1 MLYDRKLNE
10 IRINIAL
17 LLVFLIIFGCFSV
30 CGGVR
35 VNAAAINKGEEA
47 THYNMPE
54 LPAKAGSK
62 LTVKSKPNELSTEL
76 CRLSQQYDTPQDCSS
91 RLIVRLNDDSID
103 ITAYGADEVLTGG
116 DGLYIMQFKDNISA
130 ESALNSLRT
139 TPAVEYAEA
148 DDIAYTDSIQQISR
162 TTSEADGG
170 DYISW
175 GAEYM
180 GIDVYSEY
188 LSSNG
193 IDTAVT
199 VAVIDS
205 GIDTESTLISD
216 KLSGMG
222 NDYINNDNIS
232 DDELG
237 HGTHTAGIIAD
248 LTRNLPNIKIYPIKV
263 FSRYN
268 TGTTSS
274 IIYAIREAVANNADI
289 INLSLIASKSNALES
304 AIRDAV
310 DSGVT
315 VICSAGNEAYFTELR
330 SPARMTD
337 SNGVI
342 VVSSINKSGDISPFS
357 CFGESVDI
365 AAPGE
370 NVNGVCLGGGYI
382 VKSGTS
388 MSAPHISAAVA
399 MLKSEYPDATP
410 LMLEQMIKTYCTDVG
425 ETGYDIRYGWGVC
438 DMSKAVDIKTDSY
451 TAIDGSTS
459 IYTKESGKAVLR
471 RVINAPA
478 EYCVEQQL
486 GGLPVTDIAATA
498 FWYDN
503 GSTVISISDTVENIE
518 PRAFSQCSQLTDI
531 YVQGDYF
538 YSDSGILYNKDKT
551 RLIAYPSQHDGTEFI
566 LPSGVES
573 IQTGALDNCT
583 LLQKVTV
590 NAELTDVGY
599 APMRGCTSL
608 AEISVDTANK
618 TFKANAK
625 ILFTSGSVRL
635 IKYPPQKITSKISF
649 PLVTTEFAD
658 YALADC
664 VKLKTVT
671 ASGAVSVGNNAFYGC
686 TSLTA
691 CNISANAQYIGDMAF
706 YGCTALTTFT
716 YADTI
721 TSIGCGAFLGDK
733 LLKSVS
739 LPSQLSTLG
748 SSAFYG
754 CTGITSVTVT
764 SDIANIGY
772 KVFTGCTAL
781 TDVNIM
787 QGVGS
792 FGAYMFSDCTR
803 LTSVS
808 IPSSVKSVGVSMFS
822 GCTALKNVTLE
833 QDLITVQPSAFQGCT
848 SLEAVTLP
856 QTVKNI
862 GSKAFYGCTSL
873 TCVNIPDT
881 VKLLGS
887 FAFYNCTSLADITLG
902 SGSTYL
908 QESLFEGCSA
918 LEYLTANGNIT
929 EIEPYVFYKCN
940 ALKEITFTYPAPDR
954 YYTLGG
960 ALIDKSNAELL
971 LYPPQNEAL
980 SFTVPDDVIHLADN
994 AFSTNVYLSEITLP
1008 NSVLSLGKNVFSGV
1022 TSITK
1027 VSIGDLIKYY
1037 PLCDIF
1043 PDSVENITDISI
1055 NAHLEQIS
1063 ANMFRD
1069 CASLENIYI
1078 PDYISYIGDRAF
1090 EGCNS
1095 IKSISLPSTLT
1106 YLGEYAFADCT
1117 MLENVTIPEGIEAI
1131 EAYAFKGCSSLKQ
1144 ITVPNSVKDIKEYA
1158 FKDCSVL
1165 EYVSLPDTMTQI
1177 YDYTFSG
1184 CRKLSG
1190 IRIPSHIT
1198 SIGVSAFNNC
1208 KSLTDIYIPETVTY
1222 IGKYAFNGC
1231 SALRSV
1237 SVPSGLTEINDYTF
1251 AGCQLIT
1258 DIVLPQGITYLGSH
1272 AFDNCKKLGN
1282 INIPDG
1288 VTVISDYAFSD
1299 CRALTKLPIN
1309 DRITYIGDHAYSGC
1323 IGIKSVVLPRSVCYI
1338 KAYAFYKMTSLED
1351 LILNEGLL
1359 QIGKYSFSECSSL
1372 KSINLPSTVETLNVG
1387 SFSKCT
1393 SLISADLSSA
1403 LECVYNNSFEG
1414 CTALKDISFPDNVLH
1429 IYNEAFLNCTSLE
1442 NVDGDNLR
1450 SIGTR
1455 AFAGCTNL
1463 KSFKMSES
1471 ITSVAENS
1479 FTGCTQLNIICPPS
1493 CYIRQFAHDNAIDYT
1508 VFLSLGELTSYSDR
1522 SNYLITEIHY
1532 VKCTDNGNVYYKIE
1546 AYVDGE
1552 RIMDGAEITVS
1563 LMLSALDA
1571 SNDIV
1576 NLLKFGYAIHS
1587 KATPTDATPTDA
1599 TPTDATPTDATST
1612 DATPTDATPTDAT
1625 PTDATSTDATQT
1637 DATPTD
1643 ATPTDATPTD
1653 ATPTDATP
1661 TDATP
1666 TDATPT
1672 DATPTEPTPTDP
1684 PLPDIPPE
1692 EDDKKNILYIDLNP
1706 KLTDIYII
1714 YSVNAL
1720 TGERKQL
1727 DYEIIEGRC
1736 VFKLDVF
1743 NTLETVRGIFG
1754 DINLD
1759 GIFDFYDVM
1768 FLQKALTGEVDSTSA
1783 QRRLID
1789 VNGDGETNL
1798 LDLYLLYY
1806 NTKEYLPDE
1815 IELDDNGQSDENIPQ
1830 DICYIRNYASVSE
1843 PYTLKRYRQIKHN
1856 VV

>member
-10 IRINIAL
+10 IRINTAL
-17 LLVFLIIFGCFSV
+17 LLVFLIIFGCFSI

-35 VNAAAINKGEEA
+35 VNAAAINVTEEI
-47 THYNMPE
+47 THRNMPE

-62 LTVKSKPNELSTEL
+62 LTVKSKPSELSAEL
-76 CRLSQQYDTPQDCSS
+76 CRLSQQYDTPQDCSC
-91 RLIVRLNDDSID
+91 RLIVKLNDDSID
-103 ITAYGADEVLTGG
+103 ITAYEADEVLTGG
-116 DGLYIMQFKDNISA
+116 DGLYIMQFNDSISA
-130 ESALNSLRT
+130 GIALDRLRT
-139 TPAVEYAEA
+139 MPSVEYAEA
-148 DDIAYTDSIQQISR
+148 DAIAYTDTISQPYNA
-162 TTSEADGG
+162 SALALGEE
-170 DYISW
+170 YISW
-175 GAEYM
+175 GAEYI
-180 GIDVYSEY
+180 GADVYSAY
-188 LSSNG
+188 LCDNG
-193 IDTAVT
+193 VDTPVT

-222 NDYINNDNIS
+222 KDYVNNDNIS

-237 HGTHTAGIIAD
+237 HGSHTAGIIAD

-274 IIYAIREAVANNADI
+274 IIYALREAVANNADI
-289 INLSLIASKSNALES
+289 INLSLSCGKSAALE
-304 AIRDAV
+304 AVIRDIV

-315 VICSAGNEAYFTELR
+315 VVCSAGNDAYLTEFC
-330 SPARMTD
+330 SPACMTD

-342 VVSSINKSGDISPFS
+342 VVSSVNNDGEASAYS

-370 NVNGVCLGGGYI
+370 NVNGVCLGGGYT

-410 LMLEQMIKTYCTDVG
+410 LMLEQMIKSYCTDMG
-425 ETGYDIRYGWGVC
+425 ETGYDIRYGWGIC
-438 DMSKAVDIKTDSY
+438 DMSKAVDIKTGVY
-451 TAIDGSTS
+451 NAYDGSTS
-459 IYTKESGKAVLR
+459 IYTVQSGGAVLR
-471 RVINAPA
+471 RVIDAPE
-478 EYCVEQQL
+478 EYCIEQQL
-486 GGLPVTDIAATA
+486 DGLPVTDIAATA

-503 GSTVISISDTVENIE
+503 SSAVISISDTVNNIE

-551 RLIAYPSQHDGTEFI
+551 KLISYPPMHGGTEFI

-583 LLQKVTV
+583 VLQSVTI

-599 APMRGCTSL
+599 APMRGCTALS
-608 AEISVDTANK
+608 EISVDTANK
-618 TFKANAK
+618 TYKANSK

-635 IKYPPQKITSKISF
+635 IKYPPQKLTSKISF
-649 PLVTTEFAD
+649 PIVTAAFED
-658 YALADC
+658 YALADSIR
-664 VKLKTVT
+664 LKTVT

-691 CNISANAQYIGDMAF
+691 CNISTNAQYIGDMAF
-706 YGCTALTTFT
+706 CGCTALGTFT
-716 YADTI
+716 FADTI
-721 TSIGCGAFLGDK
+721 SSIGYAAFAGDK
-733 LLKSVS
+733 LLKTVS
-739 LPSQLSTLG
+739 LPADLSSLG
-748 SSAFYG
+748 QASFYG
-754 CTGITSVTVT
+754 CTGITSVTVK
-764 SDIANIGY
+764 SDIENIGY

-781 TDVNIM
+781 ADVNIM
-787 QGVGS
+787 QGADS
-792 FGAYMFSDCTR
+792 FGAYMFSDCIR

-808 IPSSVKSVGVSMFS
+808 LPSSVRSIGVSMFA
-822 GCTALKNVTLE
+822 GCTALNSVNIEDGLV
-833 QDLITVQPSAFQGCT
+833 TVQASAFQGCT
-848 SLEAVTLP
+848 SLKSIILP
-856 QTVKNI
+856 QTVKNV

-873 TCVNIPDT
+873 TSVNIPDT

-887 FAFYNCTSLADITLG
+887 FVFYNCTSLTDITLG
-902 SGSTYL
+902 SGCTHI
-908 QESLFEGCSA
+908 QESLFEGCLA
-918 LEYLTANGNIT
+918 LEYLTADGNIT
-929 EIEPYVFYKCN
+929 EIETYVFNKCN
-940 ALKEITFTYPAPDR
+940 ALKEVNFTYPAPDR

-980 SFTVPDDVIHLADN
+980 SFTIPDDVIHLADN

-1022 TSITK
+1022 MSITK
-1027 VSIGDLIKYY
+1027 VSIGDLIKDY

-1106 YLGEYAFADCT
+1106 YLGKYAFAGCALLEKVTIPDGIECIEEYAFS
-1117 MLENVTIPEGIEAI
+1117 
-1131 EAYAFKGCSSLKQ
+1131 GCSSLKQ
-1144 ITVPNSVKDIKEYA
+1144 ITIPDSVKDIKAYA

-1177 YDYTFSG
+1177 YDYTFSE

-1190 IRIPSHIT
+1190 IELPSGIT

-1231 SALRSV
+1231 SALRSI

-1299 CRALTKLPIN
+1299 CRAFTQLPIN
-1309 DRITYIGDHAYSGC
+1309 NSITYIGDHAYSGC
-1323 IGIKSVVLPRSVCYI
+1323 IGIKSVVLPSSVCYI

-1359 QIGKYSFSECSSL
+1359 QIGKYSFRECTSL
-1372 KSINLPSTVETLNVG
+1372 KSIILPSTVETLNVG

-1393 SLISADLSSA
+1393 SLTSADLTSA

-1414 CTALKDISFPDNVLH
+1414 CTSLKNINFPDNVLY
-1429 IYNEAFLNCTSLE
+1429 IYNEAFLNCTALE

-1450 SIGTR
+1450 GIGTR
-1455 AFAGCTNL
+1455 AFAGCTSL

-1471 ITSVAENS
+1471 MTSVAENS
-1479 FTGCTQLNIICPPS
+1479 FSGCTQLNIICPPS

-1508 VFLSLGELTSYSDR
+1508 VFLSLGELISYSDR
-1522 SNYLITEIHY
+1522 SNYLITELHY

-1552 RIMDGAEITVS
+1552 RIIDGAEITVS
-1563 LMLSALDA
+1563 IMLSALDA

-1576 NLLKFGYAIHS
+1576 NLLKFGYAV
-1587 KATPTDATPTDA
+1587 
-1599 TPTDATPTDATST
+1599 ST
-1612 DATPTDATPTDAT
+1612 DEIT
-1625 PTDATSTDATQT
+1625 
-1637 DATPTD
+1637 
-1643 ATPTDATPTD
+1643 
-1653 ATPTDATP
+1653 
-1661 TDATP
+1661 

-1672 DATPTEPTPTDP
+1672 DATPTEATPTEATPTEATPTEATPTEATPTEAAPTEATPTEPTPTDP
-1684 PLPDIPPE
+1684 SSPDIPPE
-1692 EDDKKNILYIDLNP
+1692 EDNKKNILYIDLNP

-1714 YSVNAL
+1714 YAVNAL

-1743 NTLETVRGIFG
+1743 NTLETFRGIFG

-1783 QRRLID
+1783 QQRLID

-1815 IELDDNGQSDENIPQ
+1815 KELDDNVQNDENAPQ
-1830 DICYIRNYASVSE
+1830 DIYYICNYASISKL
-1843 PYTLKRYRQIKHN
+1843 YTLKRYRQIKHN

>member
-10 IRINIAL
+10 IRLNTAL
-17 LLVFLIIFGCFSV
+17 LLVILIIFSCFSV
-30 CGGVR
+30 CGGVQADA
-35 VNAAAINKGEEA
+35 VTINKNEEV
-47 THYNMPE
+47 TSYYDVPK
-54 LPAKAGSK
+54 LPAKVGSK
-62 LTVKSKPNELSTEL
+62 LTVKSKPSELSAEL
-76 CRLSQQYDTPQDCSS
+76 YRLSQQYDTLQDGSC
-91 RLIVRLNDDSID
+91 RLIVKLNDNSID

-116 DGLYIMQFKDNISA
+116 DGLCIMQFKDNISA
-130 ESALNSLRT
+130 ESALQRLNS
-139 TPAVEYAEA
+139 TPAVEYAETDGVACVDNISQPYNVSALA
-148 DDIAYTDSIQQISR
+148 DSGEYL
-162 TTSEADGG
+162 
-170 DYISW
+170 SW
-175 GAEYM
+175 GAEYI
-180 GIDVYSEY
+180 GADVYSDY
-188 LSSNG
+188 LSNNG
-193 IDTAVT
+193 IDTPVT

-205 GIDTESTLISD
+205 GIDTESMLISD

-222 NDYINNDNIS
+222 KDYINNDDIS

-268 TGTTSS
+268 KGSTSS
-274 IIYAIREAVANNADI
+274 IIYAIREAVANDADI
-289 INLSLIASKSNALES
+289 INLSLTTGKSDALAS

-342 VVSSINKSGDISPFS
+342 VVSSINKGGDISPFS
-357 CFGESVDI
+357 CFGDSIDI

-370 NVNGVCLGGGYI
+370 SVNGVCLGGGYI
-382 VKSGTS
+382 TKTGTS

-410 LMLEQMIKTYCTDVG
+410 LMLEQMIKSYCIDMG
-425 ETGYDIRYGWGVC
+425 ETGYDIRYGWGSC
-438 DMSKAVDIKTDSY
+438 DISKAVDIKTGVYTSY
-451 TAIDGSTS
+451 DGSTS
-459 IYTKESGKAVLR
+459 IYTVQSGGAVLR
-471 RVINAPA
+471 RVIDAPA
-478 EYCVEQQL
+478 EYCIEQQIN
-486 GGLPVTDIAATA
+486 GLPVTDIAATA

-503 GSTVISISDTVENIE
+503 SSTVISISDTVKNIE
-518 PRAFSQCSQLTDI
+518 PRAFSQCLQLTNI

-551 RLIAYPSQHDGTEFI
+551 RLIAYPSQHDGTEFV
-566 LPSGVES
+566 LPSGVQS

-583 LLQKVTV
+583 MLQKVTI
-590 NAELTDVGY
+590 NAELSDVGY
-599 APMRGCTSL
+599 APMRGCTALS
-608 AEISVDTANK
+608 EISVDTANK
-618 TFKANAK
+618 TYKANSK
-625 ILFTSGSVRL
+625 ILFTVGSVRL
-635 IKYPPQKITSKISF
+635 IKYPPQKLTSKISF
-649 PLVTTEFAD
+649 PLVTIAFEDYSFAD
-658 YALADC
+658 C
-664 VKLKTVT
+664 KRLKTVT

-691 CNISANAQYIGDMAF
+691 CNISANAQFIGDMAF
-706 YGCTALTTFT
+706 YGCTVLGAFTF
-716 YADTI
+716 ADTVY
-721 TSIGCGAFLGDK
+721 SIGYAAFAGDK
-733 LLKSVS
+733 LLKTIS
-739 LPSQLSTLG
+739 LPTNLSSLG
-748 SSAFYG
+748 QASFYG
-754 CTGITSVTVT
+754 CTGITSVIVK
-764 SDIANIGY
+764 SNIEDMGN
-772 KVFTGCTAL
+772 KVFTGCTGL
-781 TDVNIM
+781 ININIM
-787 QGVGS
+787 QGVKS
-792 FGAYMFSDCTR
+792 FGAYMFSDCIR

-808 IPSSVKSVGVSMFS
+808 LPSSVESIGASMFS
-822 GCTALKNVTLE
+822 GCTALKSVNIEEGLV
-833 QDLITVQPSAFQGCT
+833 TVQPSAFQGCT

-873 TCVNIPDT
+873 TGINIPDT
-881 VKLLGS
+881 VKLLGN
-887 FAFYNCTSLADITLG
+887 FAFYNCTSLTDIALG
-902 SGSTYL
+902 SGCTYI

-918 LEYLTANGNIT
+918 LEYVTADGNIT
-929 EIEPYVFYKCN
+929 EIETYVFYKCD
-940 ALKEITFTYPAPDR
+940 ALKEVNFTYPTPDR

-960 ALIDKSNAELL
+960 ALIDKFNAELL
-971 LYPPQNEAL
+971 LYPSQNEAL
-980 SFTVPDDVIHLADN
+980 SFTVPDDVTHLTDN
-994 AFSTNVYLSEITLP
+994 AFSANVYLSDITLP

-1106 YLGEYAFADCT
+1106 YLGKYAFADCT
-1117 MLENVTIPEGIEAI
+1117 LLEKVTIPEGIEAI

-1190 IRIPSHIT
+1190 IRIPSQIT
-1198 SIGVSAFNNC
+1198 SIGVSAFYNC
-1208 KSLTDIYIPETVTY
+1208 KSLTNIYIPETVTY

-1231 SALRSV
+1231 SALSAI
-1237 SVPSGLTEINDYTF
+1237 SIPSGLTAINDYTF

-1258 DIVLPQGITYLGSH
+1258 DIVLPEGITYLGTH
-1272 AFDNCKKLGN
+1272 AFDNCKNLKN

-1288 VTVISDYAFSD
+1288 ITVISDYAFSD
-1299 CRALTKLPIN
+1299 CKALTQLPIN
-1309 DRITYIGDHAYSGC
+1309 NNITYIGDHAYSGC
-1323 IGIKSVVLPRSVCYI
+1323 IGIKSVILPRSVCYI
-1338 KAYAFYKMTSLED
+1338 KAYAFYKMTSLQE
-1351 LILNEGLL
+1351 LMLNEGLL
-1359 QIGKYSFSECSSL
+1359 QIGKYSFRECTLL
-1372 KSINLPSTVETLNVG
+1372 KNISLPSTVETLNVG

-1393 SLISADLSSA
+1393 SLISVDLTSA

-1414 CTALKDISFPDNVLH
+1414 CTALKDINFPDNVLYV
-1429 IYNEAFLNCTSLE
+1429 YNEAFLNCTALE
-1442 NVDGDNLR
+1442 NVDGANLR

-1463 KSFKMSES
+1463 KSFKMGGCMM
-1471 ITSVAENS
+1471 SVAANA
-1479 FTGCTQLNIICPPS
+1479 FTDCAQLNIICPPS
-1493 CYIRQFAHDNAIDYT
+1493 CYIRQFAHDNAIEYT
-1508 VFLSLGELTSYSDR
+1508 VFLSLGELISYSDR

-1532 VKCTDNGNVYYKIE
+1532 VKCTDNGKVYYKIE

-1571 SNDIV
+1571 TNDIV
-1576 NLLKFGYAIHS
+1576 NLLKFGYAIQ
-1587 KATPTDATPTDA
+1587 ADAS
-1599 TPTDATPTDATST
+1599 PTDATST
-1612 DATPTDATPTDAT
+1612 DASPTDASPTDAS
-1625 PTDATSTDATQT
+1625 PTDASPTDASPTDATQT
-1637 DATPTD
+1637 DATPMD
-1643 ATPTDATPTD
+1643 
-1653 ATPTDATP
+1653 
-1661 TDATP
+1661 
-1666 TDATPT
+1666 
-1672 DATPTEPTPTDP
+1672 PTPIDP
-1684 PLPDIPPE
+1684 SPDVPPE
-1692 EDDKKNILYIDLNP
+1692 KDDQNNILYIDLNP

-1714 YSVNAL
+1714 YAVNAL

-1743 NTLETVRGIFG
+1743 CTLEVERGIFG
-1754 DINLD
+1754 DINLN

-1768 FLQKALTGEVDSTSA
+1768 ILQNALTGQVASTSA
-1783 QRRLID
+1783 QQSLID

-1815 IELDDNGQSDENIPQ
+1815 IEIDDKAQNGENVTQ
-1830 DICYIRNYASVSE
+1830 DVCGARNDVMVFE
-1843 PYTLKRYRQIKHN
+1843 PYTLKKYRQIKHN